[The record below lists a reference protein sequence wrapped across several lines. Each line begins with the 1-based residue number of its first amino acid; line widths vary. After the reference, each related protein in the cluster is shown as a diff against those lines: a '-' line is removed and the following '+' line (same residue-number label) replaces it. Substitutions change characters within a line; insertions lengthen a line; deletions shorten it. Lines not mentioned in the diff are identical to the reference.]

1 MYKESL
7 LLLYYWLND
16 WVNGWIDKWMKA
28 RRTYVFIRRNGS
40 LKKPLIIRNEPFF
53 VVKLRPTTSTM
64 TSKSKTFIH
73 WMGWNEKG
81 KMMKTQRKEIIWWWN
96 SEWHL
101 FSDDQMTL
109 WLWQWQWNGM
119 TMYNEVNLY
128 NTLYNAMQCTWLE
141 LS

>member
-1 MYKESL
+1 M
-7 LLLYYWLND
+7 
-16 WVNGWIDKWMKA
+16 
-28 RRTYVFIRRNGS
+28 YVFIRRNGS
-40 LKKPLIIRNEPFF
+40 LKKLLIIRNELFF
-53 VVKLRPTTSTM
+53 VVKLRPTTWTT

-73 WMGWNEKG
+73 WMEWKKEG

-109 WLWQWQWNGM
+109 WQWQWNGM

-128 NTLYNAMQCTWLE
+128 NTLYNAMYLTWIKLRANHKRIYFQGITIE
-141 LS
+141 MDQWNFFFDFVF